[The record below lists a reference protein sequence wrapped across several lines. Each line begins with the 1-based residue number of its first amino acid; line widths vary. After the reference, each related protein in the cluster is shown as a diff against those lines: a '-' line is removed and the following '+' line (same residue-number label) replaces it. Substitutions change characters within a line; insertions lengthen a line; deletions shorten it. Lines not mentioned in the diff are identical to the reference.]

1 MRAQHRGARLRTAV
15 PRRASSAAELR
26 AVLKVQAES
35 GEAMRRT
42 RMPPETEP
50 AFVFTP

>member
-1 MRAQHRGARLRTAV
+1 MRAQQRGARLRTAAR
-15 PRRASSAAELR
+15 RRASSAGELR

-35 GEAMRRT
+35 GQAMRRT
-42 RMPPETEP
+42 RMPQETEP

>member
-1 MRAQHRGARLRTAV
+1 MRAQQRGARVRTAAR
-15 PRRASSAAELR
+15 RRASAAGELQ

-35 GEAMRRT
+35 GRTMRRT
-42 RMPPETEP
+42 RMPQETEP